1 MHVKAGSH
9 YVRISR
15 SGGRSIVIVCGWRE
29 DEWPEGGL
37 VGADLGQP
45 NVTRRLEQFV
55 GFV

>member
-15 SGGRSIVIVCGWRE
+15 RGGRRIVIVRGWRE
-29 DEWPEGGL
+29 DERAEGGL
-37 VGADLGQP
+37 VSADLGQP
-45 NVTRRLEQFV
+45 NVARRLEQFV